1 MAGIRSRAFLTEPAP
16 EPTFKFISDLAKE
29 LSSGRVELPSFPDAA
44 ARVQQALSDQTVT
57 SERLARVI
65 GADAGL
71 AARLLTMANSALL
84 HRGDTPVT
92 DLKVAVTRIGHDNI
106 RTAALAYANAQLQRA
121 PELAQIRP
129 QLEACWR
136 EGVRVASLAH
146 SLAKETKC
154 VRADE
159 AMLTGLLHNI
169 GKLYIIARA
178 SKNPE
183 SAPALDPAVV
193 QTWYPNIGKALAQNW
208 RLPEDIA
215 NAIEGQLDLER
226 THEGPPD
233 LLDLLII
240 AVEVGA
246 KMAARAPDDEGLA
259 KLPASAALGLTPPA
273 FKRIAL
279 DAHAELQKL
288 QAALG

>member
-1 MAGIRSRAFLTEPAP
+1 MAGIRSRAFLTESPP

-44 ARVQQALSDQTVT
+44 ARVQQVLSDPAVT
-57 SERLARVI
+57 SERIARVI

-71 AARLLTMANSALL
+71 AGRLLTMANSALL
-84 HRGDTPVT
+84 HRGNEPVT
-92 DLKVAVTRIGHDNI
+92 DLKVAITRIGHDNI

-121 PELAQIRP
+121 PGLAHIRP

-136 EGVRVASLAH
+136 DGIRVASLAH
-146 SLAKETKC
+146 SLAKETRC
-154 VRADE
+154 VRTDE

-178 SKNPE
+178 PKNPE
-183 SAPALDPAVV
+183 AAPAMDAAVM
-193 QTWYPNIGKALAQNW
+193 QEWYPNIGKALAENW
-208 RLPEDIA
+208 KLPDEISGAIA
-215 NAIEGQLDLER
+215 GQLESDR
-226 THEGPPD
+226 SHEGPAD
-233 LLDLLII
+233 LLDLLIV
-240 AVEVGA
+240 AVQLAA
-246 KMAARAPDDEGLA
+246 KIAARTPDDEGMA
-259 KLPASAALGLTPPA
+259 QLPAAAALGLSAPA

-279 DAHAELQKL
+279 DAHAELQQL

>member
-1 MAGIRSRAFLTEPAP
+1 MAGIRSRAFLTEPAQD
-16 EPTFKFISDLAKE
+16 PTFKFITDLAKE

-44 ARVQQALSDQTVT
+44 ARVQQALSDPAVT
-57 SERLARVI
+57 SDRIARVI

-84 HRGDTPVT
+84 HRGDTAVT

-121 PELAQIRP
+121 PELAHIRP

-136 EGVRVASLAH
+136 EGIRVASLAH
-146 SLAKETKC
+146 SLAKETRC
-154 VRADE
+154 VRTDE
-159 AMLTGLLHNI
+159 AMLAGLLHNT
-169 GKLYIIARA
+169 GKLYITARA
-178 SKNPE
+178 PKNPE
-183 SAPALDPAVV
+183 SAPALDAAVV
-193 QTWYPNIGKALAQNW
+193 ESWSPNIGKALAQNW
-208 RLPEDIA
+208 KLPEEIA
-215 NAIEGQLDLER
+215 NAIEGQLEVER
-226 THEGPPD
+226 THEGPAD
-233 LLDLLII
+233 LLDLLIV
-240 AVEVGA
+240 AVQVAA

-259 KLPASAALGLTPPA
+259 QLPASVSMGLSAAA